1 MKKENR
7 IYYTLCCILAS
18 LLAVIMI
25 YREIPA
31 GKETEP
37 VREKLVNIPVTAAYT
52 LCDSI
57 ISETEKNSADSA
69 ETTIVSE
76 CTHISE
82 KASEDDS
89 TLININTADLNLL
102 MTLKGI
108 GEKKAQS
115 IIEYREQNGGFKS
128 TDELCNEERVLLSEV
143 IFSSSIVIRSI
154 ITARS
159 EIEYLYC
166 LFLYSSIVLTF
177 RGSCIGITFSH
188 SVS

>member
-31 GKETEP
+31 GKETKP
-37 VREKLVNIPVTAAYT
+37 VHEKLINSPVTAAYT
-52 LCDSI
+52 LYTGI
-57 ISETEKNSADSA
+57 ISETDKYPADCT

-76 CTHISE
+76 CTRISE
-82 KASEDDS
+82 KTSEEGG
-89 TLININTADLNLL
+89 TLVNINTADLNLL

-128 TDELCNEERVLLSEV
+128 TDELCNVTGIGEKTLEGISGL
-143 IFSSSIVIRSI
+143 
-154 ITARS
+154 ITA
-159 EIEYLYC
+159 
-166 LFLYSSIVLTF
+166 
-177 RGSCIGITFSH
+177 G
-188 SVS
+188 

>member
-82 KASEDDS
+82 KASEAGS

-108 GEKKAQS
+108 GEKKAQN
-115 IIEYREQNGGFKS
+115 IIEYREKIGGFKS
-128 TDELCNEERVLLSEV
+128 TDELCNVTGIGQKTLDGISDL
-143 IFSSSIVIRSI
+143 
-154 ITARS
+154 ITA
-159 EIEYLYC
+159 
-166 LFLYSSIVLTF
+166 
-177 RGSCIGITFSH
+177 G
-188 SVS
+188 